1 VRNLWY
7 HFYVD
12 EVIHNISCERGVEM
26 KSNHRGLVLAILV
39 LTIALVVPG
48 CIILDG
54 SGIGTTTTETFEETY
69 PVIAG
74 ARLDVR
80 NQNGSITIVA
90 ADGDSIVV
98 RAVKHTNYGKS
109 EFDKVQIEVTKG
121 DPFTVVTK
129 VVREPARV
137 SIDYELRVPR
147 SMFVRT
153 AVTANGSIKANG
165 VKGTIELHTSN
176 GSVTAENIDGAVSA
190 ATTNGNITLRKVA
203 AITGASTT
211 NGNVECEVAALDGT
225 AVDVHTTNGSLILWV
240 APDLPATLEASTTNG
255 NLETDGITLDNATA
269 SKHSIRGD
277 LGVPKGTLSAR
288 TTNGNLTVH
297 RLNP

>member
-1 VRNLWY
+1 
-7 HFYVD
+7 
-12 EVIHNISCERGVEM
+12 M
-26 KSNHRGLVLAILV
+26 KSNRTGFLLAVLV

-54 SGIGTTTTETFEETY
+54 GGIGTTTTETFEETY
-69 PVIAG
+69 AVTAG
-74 ARLDVR
+74 ARLDIR

-109 EFDKVQIEVTKG
+109 EFDKVQIKVTKG

-129 VVREPARV
+129 IVREPARV
-137 SIDYELRVPR
+137 SVDYEIRVPR
-147 SMFVRT
+147 SMLVRT
-153 AVTANGSIKANG
+153 VVTTNGSIEATG
-165 VKGTIELHTSN
+165 VKGTMELRTSN
-176 GSVTAENIDGAVSA
+176 GSVSAQNIEGAVR
-190 ATTNGNITLRKVA
+190 AT
-203 AITGASTT
+203 TT
-211 NGNVECEVAALDGT
+211 NGNVTLRNVAAVTG
-225 AVDVHTTNGSLILWV
+225 
-240 APDLPATLEASTTNG
+240 ASTTNG

>member
-1 VRNLWY
+1 
-7 HFYVD
+7 
-12 EVIHNISCERGVEM
+12 M
-26 KSNHRGLVLAILV
+26 KSNRTGFLLAVLV

-54 SGIGTTTTETFEETY
+54 GGIGTTTTETFEETY
-69 PVIAG
+69 LVTAG
-74 ARLDVR
+74 ARLDIR

-129 VVREPARV
+129 IVREPARV

-147 SMFVRT
+147 SMLVRT
-153 AVTANGSIKANG
+153 VVTTNGSIEATG
-165 VKGTIELHTSN
+165 VKGTMELRTSN
-176 GSVTAENIDGAVSA
+176 GSVSAQNIEGAVR
-190 ATTNGNITLRKVA
+190 AT
-203 AITGASTT
+203 TT
-211 NGNVECEVAALDGT
+211 NGNVTLHNVAAVTGATTTNGNVDCEVAALDGT
-225 AVDVHTTNGSLILWV
+225 AVDVHTTNGSLNLWV
-240 APDLPATLEASTTNG
+240 APDLPATLEATMTNG

>member
-1 VRNLWY
+1 MR
-7 HFYVD
+7 
-12 EVIHNISCERGVEM
+12 
-26 KSNHRGLVLAILV
+26 SNRATILLAVLV
-39 LTIALVVPG
+39 LTIALAVPG
-48 CIILDG
+48 CIALDG

-69 PVIAG
+69 PVTAG
-74 ARLDVR
+74 ARLDVQNR
-80 NQNGSITIVA
+80 NGGITIVP

-109 EFDKVQIEVTKG
+109 EFDKVRIDVTKG
-121 DPFTVVTK
+121 DPFTVVTTIL
-129 VVREPARV
+129 REPARV

-147 SMFVRT
+147 SMLVRT
-153 AVTANGSIKANG
+153 AETTNGSIEATGVNG
-165 VKGTIELHTSN
+165 TMELHTSN
-176 GSVTAENIDGAVSA
+176 GSVTAENIEGAVRAS
-190 ATTNGNITLRKVA
+190 TTNGNITLRNVTA
-203 AITGASTT
+203 VTGATTT
-211 NGNVECEVAALDGT
+211 NGTIECEVAALNGT
-225 AVDVHTTNGSLILWV
+225 AVDVHTTNGNLILWV